1 MKKLVKALCAVVF
14 GAVVLAGCSTF
25 TPIQAVNNVPV
36 TQNVTV
42 LGRVNVVEAKTEK
55 SGYTLLMDEAKKQYP
70 SADDILNILV
80 DHRKGPGGEYYRMS
94 AVVVKYN

>member
-25 TPIQAVNNVPV
+25 TPIKENNVPL
-36 TQNVTV
+36 TQNLTV
-42 LGRVNVVEAKTEK
+42 LGRVKVEAKTEK

-70 SADDILNILV
+70 NADDILNILV
-80 DHRKGPGGEYYRMS
+80 DGRKSGRNVDYYIMS
-94 AVVVKYN
+94 TVVVKYN